1 METRLELTL
10 FWYNYSSFMMLIM
23 SFLCHLTGHLIGC
36 DKKSEIVRYFPG
48 RLCDK
53 IGLLCNKFCNFFRAN
68 LHCFTGFQRRK
79 TTLMLFTLKFECTG
93 IIKHLFENKIVKFV
107 RLLWPAKEKG
117 HLLNITWCHSP
128 ADHTACLW
136 NQNDFPDTAI
146 EGFRCLTRLSLLV
159 YHLK

>member
-1 METRLELTL
+1 
-10 FWYNYSSFMMLIM
+10 MMLIM

-36 DKKSEIVRYFPG
+36 DKKSEIVRYLPG

-79 TTLMLFTLKFECTG
+79 TTFMLFNRQFECKG

-117 HLLNITWCHSP
+117 HLLNITWCPST
-128 ADHTACLW
+128 ADHTTCLW
-136 NQNDFPDTAI
+136 NQNDCSDTAI

-159 YHLK
+159 NQLK